1 MTSEGEVFLV
11 GAGWR
16 AGSGSPPATTPAGEH
31 VAFPYSLLR
40 GVPCHQLRVALLPL
54 DDAKRS
60 DSPLGSSDATAA
72 GRWTVMPAYRAQVD
86 GQAPLH
92 GLQGHHGVGPH
103 APLSGGES
111 SGFPL
116 AFVGGLLSTGGVT
129 VSPVTSACSTAAIA

>member
-1 MTSEGEVFLV
+1 
-11 GAGWR
+11 
-16 AGSGSPPATTPAGEH
+16 
-31 VAFPYSLLR
+31 
-40 GVPCHQLRVALLPL
+40 
-54 DDAKRS
+54 
-60 DSPLGSSDATAA
+60 
-72 GRWTVMPAYRAQVD
+72 MPAYRAQVD
-86 GQAPLH
+86 VQAPLH